1 MRYVQCLTITKSM
14 QMNKMIIIVFSLLIS
29 INGFSQTE
37 SIHTKINTSKTPVGV
52 DKSKPKVL
60 HTEKAGKEF
69 TISKKAGEEQVVHND
84 AYYLDQISK
93 IDQHINSINVKIAHV
108 KSDEA
113 ENTKALKS
121 GWFDSMDNTL
131 VRLNEKKAS
140 FQTKLNK

>member
-1 MRYVQCLTITKSM
+1 MIKMLFLVIMSIITISSYAQNEPQPKSTSKSKSSQSFVVTKS
-14 QMNKMIIIVFSLLIS
+14 QK
-29 INGFSQTE
+29 
-37 SIHTKINTSKTPVGV
+37 
-52 DKSKPKVL
+52 KSV
-60 HTEKAGKEF
+60 

-93 IDQHINSINVKIAHV
+93 IDQHINSINVKIAHI

-113 ENTKALKS
+113 ENTKALNS
-121 GWFDSMDNTL
+121 GWFDSMNNTL